1 MNTWNQYG
9 TVRGMRAGRPA
20 RTALGALLSLGALAL
35 GLGAMSSHAADAAK
49 PAGKAV
55 KAEQSAKVAKAAV
68 ATPSAAQMKAVAG
81 VQSQKLV
88 RNGVVVEYRIEPVGR
103 AKAVLE
109 GEFAQVTF
117 RITDEG
123 SGQPLRASVPGAW
136 MDMSQVIQ
144 GRGEEQKSCKDKIA
158 LYLKGAVGIRPMVD
172 LNSYYVVLLNQD
184 ATLSVVDPTVS
195 MAGATST
202 LASVMLKSAGADW
215 AVDDRNRRLY
225 VSQPK
230 AGVVAVV
237 DTEAFKVVEQ
247 VKAGAMPMRVALQP
261 DGRYLWVG
269 NNAPGAEGGVSVI
282 DTATHKSVGHVATGE
297 GHHEIAFSADS
308 RHAYVTNRA
317 SGTVSVVE
325 VATRKLVKQVATG
338 PQPLSI
344 GYSAL
349 SQALYVSDGKSGQVS
364 VIDAQRH
371 EVLRQVELKAGLG
384 PLKVSQDGRHVLVV
398 NPGADVVHV
407 VDTASNEAI
416 HEVGIGGEPYQLA
429 LTESFAY
436 VRSLHSER
444 VSMITLASLGA
455 GKKPAVQSFG
465 AGSQPPK
472 ASQGVAIADG
482 VAHAPGEGTVF
493 VVNPADGNTYY
504 YMEGMN
510 APSTNYRV
518 YGSSP
523 RAVTVVD
530 RSLKEVRPGEYE
542 GRVRLPA
549 AGRYDVAF
557 MLQSPQVLHCFSAQ
571 AGENAQ
577 LHKDLAALEV
587 QYETTQRQWT
597 VGQEAQVRFRLREPK
612 TGQAK
617 AGLKQVAVMSYQ
629 APGRNRAVTAAREVQ
644 PGLYEARVA
653 LSGAGAWYVYVG
665 VPQMKLGFGELAFYS
680 LMATEPATT
689 AAVRP

>member
-1 MNTWNQYG
+1 MTIHRTFLQG
-9 TVRGMRAGRPA
+9 TPAALTAGSVA
-20 RTALGALLSLGALAL
+20 GFTALAVAA
-35 GLGAMSSHAADAAK
+35 AMSFAGAVQAADAKKSPPKK
-49 PAGKAV
+49 PA
-55 KAEQSAKVAKAAV
+55 QVAKAA
-68 ATPSAAQMKAVAG
+68 AVTKDGVVLPVVG
-81 VQSQKLV
+81 VQKQRLV
-88 RNGVVVEYRIEPVGR
+88 RNGVVVEYSIEPVGK

-109 GEFAQVTF
+109 GDFAQVKF

-144 GRGEEQKSCKDKIA
+144 GRGDEQKSCKDKIA

-202 LASVMLKSAGADW
+202 LASVQLKSPGADW
-215 AVDDRNRRLY
+215 AVDDRQRRLY

-230 AGVVAVV
+230 AGEVAVV
-237 DTEAFKVVEQ
+237 DSENFKVVQQ
-247 VKAGAMPMRVALQP
+247 VPAGKAPMRVALQP
-261 DGRYLWVG
+261 DGRFLWVG
-269 NNAPGAEGGVSVI
+269 NNAEGAEGGVSVI
-282 DTATHKSVGHVATGE
+282 DTDTLKTVAHVATGE

-325 VATRKLVKQVATG
+325 VATRKLLKQVATG
-338 PQPLSI
+338 LQPLSI

-349 SQALYVSDGKSGQVS
+349 SQALYVSDGKAGEVA
-364 VIDAQRH
+364 VIDGRRH
-371 EVLRQVELKAGLG
+371 EVVKKVALKAGLG
-384 PLKVSQDGRHVLVV
+384 PLKVSGDGRHVLVV
-398 NPGADVVHV
+398 NPGHDAVHV
-407 VDTASNEAI
+407 IDTASQEAI

-455 GKKPAVQSFG
+455 GRKPAVQSFG

-472 ASQGVAIADG
+472 ASQGVAIADS

-530 RSLKEVRPGEYE
+530 RSLKEVKPGEYE
-542 GRVRLPA
+542 GRVKLPA

-557 MLQSPQVLHCFSAQ
+557 MLQSPQVLHCFSTQ
-571 AGENAQ
+571 AGTNAA
-577 LHKDLAALEV
+577 LEHALAALEV
-587 QYETTQRQWT
+587 KYETTKRQW
-597 VGQEAQVRFRLREPK
+597 VAGEEAVIRFRLSEPK
-612 TGQAK
+612 TGKAK
-617 AGLKQVAVMSYQ
+617 VGFKQVAVMSYQ
-629 APGRNRAVTAAREVQ
+629 APGRNRQVGAAHEVQ
-644 PGLYEARVA
+644 PGVYEARVKLGA
-653 LSGAGAWYVYVG
+653 AGAWYLHVG

-680 LMATEPATT
+680 LMATEGDTTVSAT
-689 AAVRP
+689 RH